1 MDYRKFLGHEE
12 QLVFPYLGGA
22 YVENGERKLRLKE
35 RPEEHGWWRFRVVGR
50 NAWPLARVEEGEDR
64 EQAAGV
70 PRLRGHFAAG
80 YLFADGTTDL
90 LELVPEEE
98 PPALSPC
105 KALAWPSGELIFEG
119 VEFDTETETRAR
131 EALDEDRS
139 IGDLKNVAATL
150 RTAFAFAL
158 TAKIGRQRGM
168 QIAPLEVESH
178 LFLIAAE
185 GAPAA
190 RRVLDLVAAERARAL
205 LEAEQAKLA
214 AQLARNP
221 PPPPAP
227 PAPHPLDP
235 TPWVTRS
242 AAPLPPGMLIPL
254 TPATPPVTY
263 NPGDAAAARGRAG
276 RGAPVVSPR
285 EVAGRPTEANAEER
299 AEAVVEAAGATFR
312 SARRL
317 RQGQLEVRFRFRN
330 QAFIAVVDSIS
341 LRVVDAGICLAGAD
355 RQVSLDSLP
364 SVISEAIDTHRLVI
378 TRH

>member
-1 MDYRKFLGHEE
+1 MDYRKFLGQEE
-12 QLVFPYLGGA
+12 KLVFPYLGGA
-22 YVENGERKLRLKE
+22 HVEDGERKLRLKE
-35 RPEEHGWWRFRVVGR
+35 RPASHGWWRFRVVGR
-50 NAWPLARVEEGEDR
+50 NAWPLEQLADGEERGRSE
-64 EQAAGV
+64 GV
-70 PRLRGHFAAG
+70 PRVRGHYSAAG
-80 YLFADGTTDL
+80 YLFADGQIDT
-90 LELVPEEE
+90 LELLPEEE
-98 PPALSPC
+98 PAPLSPC
-105 KALAWPSGELIFEG
+105 KALLWPSGELIFEG
-119 VEFDTETETRAR
+119 VEFDTEAESQAR

-139 IGDLKNVAATL
+139 IGDMKNVAATL

-158 TAKIGRQRGM
+158 TAKIARQRGM
-168 QIAPLEVESH
+168 QISPLEVESH

-214 AQLARNP
+214 AELALNP
-221 PPPPAP
+221 PPP

-242 AAPLPPGMLIPL
+242 AAPI
-254 TPATPPVTY
+254 PPVQ
-263 NPGDAAAARGRAG
+263 PAPDAG
-276 RGAPVVSPR
+276 RHGVAAVRSPR
-285 EVAGRPTEANAEER
+285 EVAGRPTEENAAER

-317 RQGQLEVRFRFRN
+317 RAHQLEVRFRFRN
-330 QAFIAVVDSIS
+330 QTFITVVHAIT
-341 LRVVDAGICLAGAD
+341 LQVIDAGICLAGAD

-364 SVISEAIDTHRLVI
+364 SVINEAINTHRLVI